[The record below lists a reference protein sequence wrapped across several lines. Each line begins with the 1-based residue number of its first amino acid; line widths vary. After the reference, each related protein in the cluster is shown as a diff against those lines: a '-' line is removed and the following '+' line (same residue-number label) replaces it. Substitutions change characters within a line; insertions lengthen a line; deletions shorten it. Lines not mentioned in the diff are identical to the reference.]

1 MGFQD
6 AYCPRIVVDPMGPIV
21 FPHFVFP
28 YLCGV
33 RIAQDDRPA
42 SPMRD
47 RLAHLYRGLPTW
59 TLVGWRLIQL
69 RWATFC
75 APDLRQ
81 SLRRSR
87 TRI

>member
-1 MGFQD
+1 MGSKT
-6 AYCPRIVVDPMGPIV
+6 PITHGLSSILCV
-21 FPHFVFP
+21 NSFPHFGFP

-59 TLVGWRLIQL
+59 TLVGWRLI
-69 RWATFC
+69 
-75 APDLRQ
+75 
-81 SLRRSR
+81 
-87 TRI
+87 